1 MNPKRAKIEALL
13 ALSSD
18 LDFKNN
24 SISGTVQPVS
34 ADDIALINTFID
46 RTFHDDFQYEKITP
60 KINEVSTY
68 RLNLIRDE
76 KNYASY
82 QSYIEHKLDISKK
95 VKFNDDVIYQNLDLV
110 KKGQADYVLELEL
123 FAKFI
128 RCLSDNYF
136 QKDNVLIFFSK
147 NYCEVPVQPRAFEN
161 YLKLVKIYKENNVLT
176 KSLQEFLNWI
186 TEQKTEVDTTEPLNA
201 HKSELYV
208 IVATEII
215 ENLANVDKNERI
227 FNLIKNIENIIN
239 DTKSKYS
246 LYLDDFKYS
255 KFIEK
260 INKYADDFLV
270 KVNKVITDLQT
281 QVLAIPLAVAA
292 ITAFKETD
300 KINDFIYAGFLIYL
314 AMVFYASCQQAY
326 NLKHI
331 EIQIK
336 QFDSIAKLPK
346 DLSSKWEEE
355 ILPVNKKIL
364 WHKAYLVA
372 ISIFIGVLAGICII
386 NIEFFDNLILEINYL
401 IFFIILFIISSLLKV
416 WHYFFNRKKN
426 IDEQENI
433 SEK

>member
-34 ADDIALINTFID
+34 VDDIALINTFID
-46 RTFHDDFQYEKITP
+46 RTFNDDFQYEKITP

-82 QSYIEHKLDISKK
+82 QSYIEHKLDINKK
-95 VKFNDDVIYQNLDLV
+95 NNISDDDVIYESIIKV
-110 KKGQADYVLELEL
+110 KSGEDDYISELKL
-123 FAKFI
+123 FHKFL
-128 RCLSDNYF
+128 RALTDNYY
-136 QKDNVLIFFSK
+136 QKDNILIFFSK
-147 NYCEVPVQPRAFEN
+147 NYCEVPIQIRSFN
-161 YLKLVKIYKENNVLT
+161 RYLELAKFYKENENSM
-176 KSLQEFLNWI
+176 KSFNEFLNWI
-186 TEQKTEVDTTEPLNA
+186 LEQKQDVSVSEPLNI
-201 HKSELYV
+201 HKNELYV

-215 ENLANVDKNERI
+215 EHLTSIEKQDRI
-227 FNLIKNIENIIN
+227 FYLIKNIESLLQ
-239 DTKSKYS
+239 DTKAKYG
-246 LYLDDFKYS
+246 LYLEDFKYS

-260 INKYADDFLV
+260 INKYADEFLV

-314 AMVFYASCQQAY
+314 IMVFYASCQQAY

-331 EIQIK
+331 EIQIQ

-386 NIEFFDNLILEINYL
+386 NIEFLYGLILEINYL
-401 IFFIILFIISSLLKV
+401 IFFITLFVISSLLKI
-416 WHYFFNRKKN
+416 WHYFSSKKKN
-426 IDEQENI
+426 RDQQEDI
-433 SEK
+433 S

>member
-1 MNPKRAKIEALL
+1 M
-13 ALSSD
+13 
-18 LDFKNN
+18 
-24 SISGTVQPVS
+24 
-34 ADDIALINTFID
+34 
-46 RTFHDDFQYEKITP
+46 
-60 KINEVSTY
+60 
-68 RLNLIRDE
+68 
-76 KNYASY
+76 
-82 QSYIEHKLDISKK
+82 
-95 VKFNDDVIYQNLDLV
+95 
-110 KKGQADYVLELEL
+110 
-123 FAKFI
+123 
-128 RCLSDNYF
+128 
-136 QKDNVLIFFSK
+136 
-147 NYCEVPVQPRAFEN
+147 
-161 YLKLVKIYKENNVLT
+161 
-176 KSLQEFLNWI
+176 
-186 TEQKTEVDTTEPLNA
+186 
-201 HKSELYV
+201 
-208 IVATEII
+208 
-215 ENLANVDKNERI
+215 
-227 FNLIKNIENIIN
+227 
-239 DTKSKYS
+239 
-246 LYLDDFKYS
+246 DDFKYS

-260 INKYADDFLV
+260 INKYADEFLV

-346 DLSSKWEEE
+346 DLSFKWEEE

-386 NIEFFDNLILEINYL
+386 NIEFFNNLILEINYL
-401 IFFIILFIISSLLKV
+401 IFFIALFIISSLLKV
-416 WHYFFNRKKN
+416 WHYFFNKKKN